1 MYISSVALGNEISRS
16 IVEVLEKASNFQ
28 NLKVIRNN
36 NNIRAVLEM
45 KEDSSLLHY
54 G

>member
-28 NLKVIRNN
+28 ILDLI
-36 NNIRAVLEM
+36 I
-45 KEDSSLLHY
+45 
-54 G
+54 